1 MRRLHLFEFED
12 FSWVPRP
19 IRDGGTD
26 LLDSFFTRIRFYE
39 GVAPRLVALLRDTK
53 ATRVVDL
60 CSGGGGGTL
69 QLRGWV
75 REAGLPVEFLLSDL
89 HPNEAG
95 IARTAALGDPVTRY
109 LPHPVDA
116 RSAADEAPGVRTI
129 SSALHHFSPETVH
142 ALISELVA
150 KGHPLAFFDVAANAA
165 LRRLPV
171 ALVPLAMPLNA
182 LPLLL
187 VSLLLTP
194 WVRPFRWSRLALT
207 YVLPAIP
214 LLYAWD
220 GTVSALRAYTP
231 EELLEIAR
239 SVPGAERY
247 EWEAGSA
254 GLALFLTGRP
264 TRSP

>member
-1 MRRLHLFEFED
+1 MRRLHLFELED

-26 LLDSFFTRIRFYE
+26 LLDSFFARIGFYD
-39 GVAPRLVALLRDTK
+39 GVAPRLVQLLRDTQ
-53 ATRVVDL
+53 ATRVIDL

-69 QLRGWV
+69 QLRERV
-75 REAGLPVEFLLSDL
+75 REAGLPVAFALSDL

-95 IARTAALGDPVTRY
+95 IARTEALGDPSTRY
-109 LPHPVDA
+109 LPDPVDA
-116 RSAADEAPGVRTI
+116 RSAAGEEPGVRTI
-129 SSALHHFSPETVH
+129 SSALHHFPPETVR
-142 ALISELVA
+142 ALIAELVA
-150 KGHPLAFFDVAANAA
+150 KGHPLAFFDVAANAM
-165 LRRLPV
+165 LRKLPV

-187 VSLLLTP
+187 LSLLLTP
-194 WVRPFRWSRLALT
+194 LIRPFRWSRLALT
-207 YVLPAIP
+207 YVVPAIP

-231 EELLEIAR
+231 EELLAIAR

-247 EWEAGSA
+247 AWEAGEA
-254 GLALFLTGRP
+254 GLALYLTGRP
-264 TRSP
+264 S